1 MRSALREWKT
11 GSASGQERVVS
22 ALYGEMRRLA
32 GRLFRRERRGHTLQP
47 TALVHEAFVHLVRQ
61 HSVDWQGR
69 TQFMALAAQAMRRV
83 LVDHARERLAQK
95 RGGTWVRVELDEA
108 AASAEPRAIDVLNVD
123 AALAELQTLDA
134 RQASVVEL
142 RFFAGLS
149 VEESAEAL
157 GISEA
162 TVKREWRLAR
172 AWLHGRLASKDS

>member
-1 MRSALREWKT
+1 
-11 GSASGQERVVS
+11 
-22 ALYGEMRRLA
+22 
-32 GRLFRRERRGHTLQP
+32 
-47 TALVHEAFVHLVRQ
+47 
-61 HSVDWQGR
+61 
-69 TQFMALAAQAMRRV
+69 MALAAQAMRRV